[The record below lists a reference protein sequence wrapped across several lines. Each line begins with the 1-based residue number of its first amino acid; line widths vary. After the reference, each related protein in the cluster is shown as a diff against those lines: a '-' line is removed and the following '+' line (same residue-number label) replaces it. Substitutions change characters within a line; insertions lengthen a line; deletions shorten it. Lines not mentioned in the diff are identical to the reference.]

1 MGSSQQ
7 RTGDTRSDGTR
18 EARIVAGILG
28 VVIAVSVGTFWAR
41 AGEPEAMTARSA
53 AAAAAAVEPRAPAAI
68 PAPAEGEVFHADVY
82 FDLKSTRLRADAVR
96 VLQERAALME
106 GEPGW
111 AVLVQGHA
119 DLLGPAEYNR
129 ALALRRAEAVKRFL
143 VELGVPEAAVRVV
156 AVGQDGALCDDPG
169 PDCQR
174 LNRRVHIEMRRLPA
188 AVSELAPLRPAI
200 VEGDVIDVGATAT
213 SSASPATDR

>member
-1 MGSSQQ
+1 MGSSEQ
-7 RTGDTRSDGTR
+7 RAGDTRSDGTR
-18 EARIVAGILG
+18 EARIVAGVLG

-41 AGEPEAMTARSA
+41 AGEPEAT
-53 AAAAAAVEPRAPAAI
+53 AAAVAEPRAPATA
-68 PAPAEGEVFHADVY
+68 PAPAGGEVFHADVY
-82 FDLKSTRLRADAVR
+82 FDLKSTRLRADAVE

-129 ALALRRAEAVKRFL
+129 GLALRRAEAVKRFL

-188 AVSELAPLRPAI
+188 AVSGLAPVRAAI
-200 VEGDVIDVGATAT
+200 VEGDVLDVGATTT